1 MENWTANAVGL
12 MHTHKITQKNLAN
25 HMGVTNDYISMIL
38 NCKKEPKD
46 AESRIMAAI
55 SEIIEERSKL

>member
-1 MENWTANAVGL
+1 MKNWTAHAVGL
-12 MHTHKITQKNLAN
+12 MHLNKITQIDLAN

-55 SEIIEERSKL
+55 NAIMEERR